1 MSGKLASMVRPLLAE
16 IDAVVLAM
24 PGDALDPLIAA
35 VAGARRIALYGQG
48 RTGLVM
54 QGLTM
59 RLYHLGREA
68 HFVGAMN
75 APPLGA
81 GDLFLVN
88 AALGDLPTGLA
99 LIASAKQ
106 VGARVAVITAV
117 PDSPAG
123 RAADLILHLPAQ
135 TMADDTGDAV
145 RSSMPMGSQYEA
157 VLFVLCEALVL
168 RLAERLGSGFAAMRK
183 RHANLL

>member
-1 MSGKLASMVRPLLAE
+1 MSGELAAMVRPLLAE
-16 IDAVVLAM
+16 IDAVVKAM
-24 PGDALDPLIAA
+24 PEDALEPLVAAIIAS
-35 VAGARRIALYGQG
+35 RRLALYGQG

-59 RLYHLGREA
+59 RLYHLGLEA
-68 HFVGAMN
+68 YFVGAMN
-75 APPLGA
+75 TPPLGK

-106 VGARVAVITAV
+106 AGALVAVITAV

-123 RAADLILHLPAQ
+123 RIADLVLHIPGQ
-135 TMADDTGDAV
+135 TMANDTGTAA
-145 RSSMPMGSQYEA
+145 RSCMPMGSQYEA

-168 RLAERLGSGFAAMRK
+168 RLAERLGISFAAMRE

>member
-1 MSGKLASMVRPLLAE
+1 MTGDLVAMVRPLLAE
-16 IDAVVLAM
+16 IDAVVAAM
-24 PGDALDPLIAA
+24 PGDALEPLVAAIAA
-35 VAGARRIALYGQG
+35 ARRVALYGQG

-68 HFVGAMN
+68 HVVGAMN

-106 VGARVAVITAV
+106 AGARVAVITAV
-117 PDSPAG
+117 PGSPAG
-123 RAADLILHLPAQ
+123 CAAALVLHIPAQ
-135 TMADDTGDAV
+135 TMANDTGAGA

-168 RLAERLGSGFAAMRK
+168 RLAERLGIDFAAMRQ

>member
-1 MSGKLASMVRPLLAE
+1 VTNDLAASVRRLLAE
-16 IDAVVLAM
+16 IEGVVTAM
-24 PGDALDPLIAA
+24 PGDALEPLIAEIA
-35 VAGARRIALYGQG
+35 AARRTALYGQG

-54 QGLTM
+54 QGLAM

-75 APPLGA
+75 APPLGQ
-81 GDLFLVN
+81 GDLFLFN

-99 LIASAKQ
+99 LIASAKKA
-106 VGARVAVITAV
+106 GARVAVITGV

-123 RAADLILHLPAQ
+123 RVADIVLPIPAQ
-135 TMADDTGDAV
+135 TMANDTGTGV
-145 RSSMPMGSQYEA
+145 RSAMPMGSQYEA

-168 RLAERLGSGFAAMRK
+168 RLAERLGIGFEAMRE

>member
-1 MSGKLASMVRPLLAE
+1 MSADLAALSRVLLGE
-16 IDAVVLAM
+16 IEAVIAAM
-24 PGDALDPLIAA
+24 PGAALEPMVTEL
-35 VAGARRIALYGQG
+35 VAARRVALYGQG

-59 RLYHLGREA
+59 RLYHLGRDA
-68 HFVGAMN
+68 HFVGAIN
-75 APPLGA
+75 APPLGP

-99 LIASAKQ
+99 LIASAKKA
-106 VGARVAVITAV
+106 GARAAVITAV

-123 RAADLILHLPAQ
+123 RAADIVLYIPGQ
-135 TMADDTGDAV
+135 TMANDTGTAA
-145 RSSMPMGSQYEA
+145 RSRMPMGSQYEA
-157 VLFVLCEALVL
+157 VLFILCEALVL
-168 RLAERLGSGFAAMRK
+168 VLAERLGVSFAEMRE

>member
-1 MSGKLASMVRPLLAE
+1 
-16 IDAVVLAM
+16 
-24 PGDALDPLIAA
+24 
-35 VAGARRIALYGQG
+35 
-48 RTGLVM
+48 
-54 QGLTM
+54 
-59 RLYHLGREA
+59 
-68 HFVGAMN
+68 MN

-81 GDLFLVN
+81 GDLFLIN

-99 LIASAKQ
+99 LIASAKK
-106 VGARVAVITAV
+106 VAARVAVITAV

-123 RAADLILHLPAQ
+123 CAADLVLHLPAQ

-168 RLAERLGSGFAAMRK
+168 RLAERLGIGFAAMRN

>member
-1 MSGKLASMVRPLLAE
+1 
-16 IDAVVLAM
+16 
-24 PGDALDPLIAA
+24 
-35 VAGARRIALYGQG
+35 
-48 RTGLVM
+48 M

-81 GDLFLVN
+81 GDLFLIN

-99 LIASAKQ
+99 LIASAKK
-106 VGARVAVITAV
+106 VAARVAVITAV
-117 PDSPAG
+117 SDSPAG

-168 RLAERLGSGFAAMRK
+168 RLAERLGIGFAAMRN